1 MKESYKTTA
10 KQRAKMLQHY
20 YDNRER
26 LLEYQ
31 RKYRQE
37 QKERQANEKHFDTPQ
52 EFYQDWNEYILKR
65 LNSPK
70 KLPKWIKVGLELQW
84 LRNQQTLNELNNQK

>member
-1 MKESYKTTA
+1 MKEKNYRTSA
-10 KQRAKMLQHY
+10 EQRAKMVAY
-20 YDNRER
+20 YWQNRER

-31 RKYRQE
+31 RRYKEE
-37 QKERQANEKHFDTPQ
+37 QKARDEKVFATPQ
-52 EFYQDWNEYILKR
+52 EFYEDWQEYILKR

-70 KLPKWIKVGLELQW
+70 KLPKWIKIGMELQW